1 MATEP
6 RVETITESL
15 GRLLL
20 FLQHRRAIAPSRRAG
35 RPRAAPST
43 FHPPPPPADR
53 VSTLGNGQMLL
64 HDIAEPRLW
73 PFNRTTGL
81 AAR

>member
-1 MATEP
+1 MPTEP

-20 FLQHRRAIAPSRRAG
+20 FLQDRRTMAQAGRAG

-43 FHPPPPPADR
+43 FHPPPPLAGR
-53 VSTLGNGQMLL
+53 VSTLRNGQMLL
-64 HDIAEPRLW
+64 PDIAEPRLW
-73 PFNRTTGL
+73 PFSRTTGL
-81 AAR
+81 DTR